1 MQIVFK
7 NCNDKKYEHMLN
19 NLLKNIFF
27 DFQFWYELNLW
38 DDKYE
43 SYSII
48 ENDELV
54 SKISQDCVDDINI
67 RFTGKEEIVT
77 TFGIGGKEHAFIK
90 KIDKVIL
97 GDLIIEKHE
106 MDFTGYIYDDIN
118 GLLGSDI
125 LIKGVFIIDL
135 NDLAIYRNKR

>member
-1 MQIVFK
+1 MKVEYRDGLLFTTIELVQGGK
-7 NCNDKKYEHMLN
+7 NK
-19 NLLKNIFF
+19 
-27 DFQFWYELNLW
+27 
-38 DDKYE
+38 
-43 SYSII
+43 II
-48 ENDELV
+48 ENIVIDTGASNTV
-54 SKISQDCVDDINI
+54 ISQDCVDDIDI

-97 GDLIIEKHE
+97 GDLIIEKRE

-118 GLLGSDI
+118 GLLGLDI
-125 LIKGVFIIDL
+125 LIKCGFIIDL